1 MQIHG
6 IQKLTLLDFP
16 GHTACT
22 VFTGA
27 CNFRCPF
34 CHNASLVLNPSQQ
47 PLVPEKDVLAYLASR
62 KGLLDGVC
70 ITGGEPTL
78 QEDLL
83 EFMGKVKALDLA
95 VKLDTNGW
103 DPETL
108 AMIVENGFADYVAMD
123 VKSSR
128 ERYAEACGLKQ
139 FDTAQ
144 VEESV
149 KLLKKAIVPYEFR
162 TTVVRELHDTA
173 VMEAIGEWL
182 GDVPRYFLQNFKDS
196 GDLLTH
202 SCTGCSPSEMQALLA
217 AVRQYIPSAELRGV
231 S

>member
-34 CHNASLVLNPSQQ
+34 CHNASLVLNPAQQ
-47 PLVPEKDVLAYLASR
+47 PLVPEKDVLAYLAGR

-108 AMIVENGFADYVAMD
+108 ALIVENGFADYVAMD

-149 KLLKKAIVPYEFR
+149 KLLKKGLVPYEFR
-162 TTVVRELHDTA
+162 TTVVRELHDAA
-173 VMEAIGEWL
+173 VMEDVGKWL

-196 GDLLTH
+196 GDLLTQC
-202 SCTGCSPSEMQALLA
+202 CTGCSPAEMQALLA
-217 AVRQYIPSAELRGV
+217 VVRQYIPAAELRGV
-231 S
+231 G

>member
-1 MQIHG
+1 MHIHG

-34 CHNASLVLNPSQQ
+34 CHNASLVLNPANQ
-47 PLVPEKDVLAYLASR
+47 PLIPEEDVLGYIRSR

-83 EFMGKVKALDLA
+83 EFMGRVKAMDMA

-108 AMIVENGFADYVAMD
+108 SMIVENGFADYVAMD

-128 ERYAEACGLKQ
+128 EHYAEACGLKQ
-139 FDTAQ
+139 FDTSG

-149 KLLKKAIVPYEFR
+149 KLLKKGHIPYEFR
-162 TTVVRELHDTA
+162 TTVVRELHDAA
-173 VMEAIGEWL
+173 VMEGIGKWL

-196 GDLLTH
+196 GDLLTQG
-202 SCTGCSPSEMQALLA
+202 CTGCSPGEMKALLDT
-217 AVRQYIPSAELRGV
+217 VKQWIPAAELRGV
-231 S
+231 G